1 MSFCKFCGRQLAEG
15 EVCNCNAQAV
25 PPVAPVQPQYN
36 QQYNQTQ
43 FNSQQFN
50 QQANQQANQ
59 MIGTVLDLLKGI
71 FTKPA
76 DAVKAY
82 VQKGALLAPIII
94 MLIMG
99 FLSSAELVINRLVA
113 NAEAKAKFKAEMF
126 ENDYEEEMFNALF
139 GETASNSLYDKF
151 VAPYSTGEIIGGF
164 FLEFISVLAVAAVLA
179 AILMLMINFFEKD
192 KKVTYVQGL
201 SIVSLSSLITVPVA
215 FVSNFIGM
223 IPVKFFGMFE
233 GWMNRFATAYGLML
247 LFIAFRSVTKDE
259 NRMPISYA
267 VAAVC
272 SAVVSSVIGL
282 MM

>member
-36 QQYNQTQ
+36 QQQFNQQQFNQTQ

-99 FLSSAELVINRLVA
+99 FLSSVELVINRLIY
-113 NAEAKAKFKAEMF
+113 NAEAKS
-126 ENDYEEEMFNALF
+126 DYEALLYNALM
-139 GETASNSLYDKF
+139 GESF
-151 VAPYSTGEIIGGF
+151 QPPYSTGEIIGGF

-223 IPVKFFGMFE
+223 IPVRFFGMFE